1 MHIPLEQ
8 YAWVL
13 QLLPHDPQLVAVV
26 YRFVSQPSAQP
37 PLQLPQ
43 PELQAQAPALQ

>member
-1 MHIPLEQ
+1 VHVPLEQ
-8 YAWVL
+8 YAFAL
-13 QLLPHDPQLVAVV
+13 QLLPHVPQLVDVV